1 MAGAQSFIAFKGSN
15 GSMTVKTYN
24 ISSYS
29 SIVEGKI
36 AFEVPEASAEFSGG
50 VMRIFATMKLP
61 EAMTEVNHIWPEFM
75 GCLLLFLDGWR
86 GGSRR
91 AETDSKL
98 DRILKL
104 VKSVNSGNKDQNK
117 INDSKQ

>member
-1 MAGAQSFIAFKGSN
+1 MAGAQSFIAFKGSK

-91 AETDSKL
+91 AVFMVDVWAPADITPPADVLIK
-98 DRILKL
+98 
-104 VKSVNSGNKDQNK
+104 NKHNL
-117 INDSKQ
+117 N